1 MQSDALLRNAL
12 LGSTTA
18 IAPAPLE
25 INLSPALNDIS
36 RSSSIAFVDRGIQ
49 GYEKLLANAASGTEI
64 YVLDPIKDAVSQITD
79 ILLERTSISAVHIL
93 SHGSSG
99 GLTLGQNWLDSNA
112 LEQYADQFRSWS
124 KALTQD
130 ADILLYGCEVAQGE
144 IGQAFVN
151 ILSELTQADVA
162 ASTNLTGSAAL
173 GGDWTLEYQ
182 HGKIEAGLVFQSA
195 ALADYQSVLG
205 INFTGS
211 AITNTGINTV
221 GAIARIT
228 GNAILDVIGDITI
241 DASGITG
248 DGVGGLDNLTLKAT
262 GNVEIRGLVGTG
274 GLNNLNIEARTITVS
289 NSVRIEALADIAFAA
304 KDLRISLE
312 SLLPGVLPVSADI
325 KSSGITLGSNVI
337 VQGQNISFSAEA
349 KDINPTEGLNE
360 FIDGIIV
367 QPLIDFYAGQV
378 PSLPVS
384 VMVRESRANIT
395 IGNGSQIL
403 ATEDTS
409 IVATA
414 AADASAEAK
423 GEFVSVGWSNAT
435 ASATIDIGQSVVI
448 TAGADVTL
456 ASDASTTASMTT
468 ETKPPEQ
475 GQSSVPGVAVS
486 LAIANANLTAKTTIS
501 QGATITAGRNANILA
516 TGKVERE
523 AGSEAEASQGGK
535 AGVSV
540 GLGFTKSDV
549 QAIVNGTV
557 TSGATAEKIFNPSV
571 AVNNNADTI
580 TVANHGF
587 KQGQAVVYSK
597 GSGSDIDGLE
607 DGNTYFVIVVNN
619 NTIKLAESAA
629 AAEENTAIDVS
640 NSGVQGTDHVLKDP
654 GIRIVAQ
661 LESEDK
667 ASATSGVSDEEEED
681 TANGQSGDGAQTQV
695 NPASLIQGM
704 TANNVSQNAGA
715 GGSGSKTNFSAAG
728 AFAFSSVRNTVAATV
743 GLTGVLKSEAD
754 IAVQATIENKNQ
766 TQAEASVEPNE
777 GAQASTA
784 SAAVIVGLYSNS
796 AIAKVEGTTDARK
809 ATTISSEVIYPFL
822 STVEENFDIL
832 GKLKEDGIDGLV
844 EHFDDGTLGFKSSLF
859 NSWAKSTAK
868 AEKLG
873 IAGSVNFQQFTSN
886 AQAIVGSNAKINQT
900 AAFQTNE
907 QTVSVEAKT
916 ELHQINITGVFDFEL
931 TTEKLQ
937 ELKDSKD
944 RLADLNPAGSQS
956 GKGGMGGSLFLLF
969 NNSNTIAKVESG
981 ALIRTGA
988 DGDLTVKAES
998 KNIDINVAQSGASGG
1013 QFGVGGTFVYTNQTS
1028 NTIAQVDSGVKFRG
1042 GALNI
1047 TAADETTR
1055 VNAVGGV
1062 AKGGN
1067 VGIGLSVSLNNMDRT
1082 VSAFIGQVA
1091 TAAPITGTDID
1102 AGDITIGAKGTG
1114 GLWSFSLAA
1123 AIASKNPQDQAS
1135 QDPPEQPTDVADSPG
1150 SSDDPLDGVTLPTL
1164 FGEMTPQAD
1173 AANPDNSAANTSND
1187 KGNQGKSGIGI
1198 SGDVSINTATDRV
1211 SAFIND
1217 AGVING
1223 GKVALEATN
1232 DTVMRVASGSAA
1244 FAKSADANATS
1255 VGIAGSVSINTLT
1268 GTTNAFITGTASG
1281 GQKLALTADQ
1291 LSLKA
1296 IRSGDLFALSASGSG
1311 APGKNGIAI
1320 AGSVS
1325 VNRITNT
1332 TEAYLNGVQATIAG
1346 SVSLDAKDNSRIFA
1360 LGGAVAGLV
1369 GRAGFGAGVGVN
1381 IIKNTVKANSSNTT
1395 LDLGTSLTLSALNS
1409 SEIQAIAA
1417 SLGISPQQNGIGAAG
1432 TVSVNNITL
1441 TTEAS
1446 VTKTNRTINATLPT
1460 GVISLS
1466 AKNTATIESLAGA
1479 VGGGQTVGFGAA
1491 VAYNGITNNTQ
1502 VFVSES
1508 TLATTAGAEIT
1519 AESSGTIKSLTL
1531 GVGGGKELGLG
1542 GSVAINMIRG
1552 GTRAFID
1559 QNTVLLA
1566 GGQINLGAKDT
1577 STIEGLSGGIA
1588 GSQTAAIGA
1597 AISVND
1603 ISTTTTSYI
1612 EKSTVTSQNAGVRSV
1627 AEASATIKTITV
1639 GGAGAQSVAI
1649 GGSVSVN
1656 LIRKTVESHIAD
1668 SATVTA
1674 AQDVKVEAIASSTL
1688 EANGGALAGAGK
1700 VSVAGSLAVNDLEN
1714 RTIARISG
1722 STVTSSQGNVIVS
1735 ADSRDTVRTIS
1746 VGGSGAGKVGVA
1758 GSASVSMMGNTTTAE
1773 IVGGTVSA
1781 DDNVLVLANSKNAID
1796 FYGGTISVGGV
1807 AGVGGLANVNTI
1819 ANTTQAAIR
1828 QGASVTAKGN
1838 ATSSISKADG
1848 TGTSEL
1854 TRGVAVIATS
1864 EEQVDVVSVNLAGGG
1879 KAGVAATA
1887 SVTVL
1892 ESQTTASIDG
1902 ASVNANNT
1910 GANAGQTVKVK
1921 AFNHSDVDIKA
1932 GSIAG
1937 SGAVGVGATVDV
1949 TVIGNTTRALINNAP
1964 IVNAQAGIDV
1974 TSFTREKFGS
1984 VVASGAGG
1992 FFAGVAG
1999 SLLVS
2004 DIRSQN
2010 EAFIAGS
2017 TINTFGNLRVIADD
2031 RVEAT
2036 GASGAA
2042 GLAGKGVG
2050 FGATISVITIANST
2064 TAKITSSTTNASGLT
2079 EVKANSVESVT
2090 TGGASLGAALFGG
2103 VAGTVLV
2110 SSLTT
2115 DTIATI
2121 DGTSRVNQDLAYRT
2135 GTQDVQVKAENNSTL
2150 TGGVAALGVGAV
2162 GAGISVMVSGIWNTT
2177 SASIGDGA
2185 TVSAGRNIVVDADSS
2200 KTVTTGVM
2208 AFAGGLAGVAGA
2220 VSVVNIGSGMS
2231 GDGTSSVASTQ
2242 SETDEQLDKS
2252 QIDSGLGN
2260 SSFATRAKTKA
2271 DSKTV
2276 GMRTT
2281 GFGATAPVL
2290 NGTSAFVGVNA
2301 ILNAGADVN
2310 VTATETITL
2319 NQGIGNITVGAVGVG
2334 GSVAIANIN
2343 GNTQAFLAEGSI
2355 VNAGNNINVTAN
2367 FTNTLNSIAGAG
2379 QGGLVGLGAQVVIV
2393 NDDSRQLAA
2402 IRNGAR
2408 INQANNVL
2416 VTALANRTNTSTM
2429 VNLQVGGYVAGAAIA
2444 RLTGKGST
2452 QALVDNDAQIGQVAG
2467 STVGSLSVSADANLT
2482 ATATTRSL
2490 SVGIGSGSANVAIAD
2505 FSPTISASIGAG
2517 ADIKTLRNIDVVSSG
2532 TANLATDVAG
2542 ANAGVVAV
2550 GLSNAR
2556 SQVNATLATS
2566 VGSGARLDAGTNILL
2581 ASRFNRDASGQLISG
2596 KQVKA
2601 SASASAGAL
2610 GVVVGAKAEAK
2621 MSTNIAASVDNDAR
2635 LDAVNHV
2642 LIQSQS
2648 SNVVDAYAS
2657 GKQLGVAAGGA
2668 VITEAEITNTNRASI
2683 GDRVKITAGQ
2693 DVTISAQS
2701 DNHVVRSEAEG
2712 ASLGVATG
2720 ASTSA
2725 NATVTDNTT
2734 ASIGSSSEIIA
2745 GETIKV
2751 ESLMS
2756 NQVQSK
2762 GTFETGAAVSANL
2775 TQARSR
2781 LTSRTLTEI
2790 GTNALLRG
2798 KTVQL
2803 HAKGTKL
2810 NVDADATSQTAAL
2823 NSTTNAQSFVDV
2835 DTNTKVVNKTSATLD
2850 GENRVEILSR
2860 LDGVELNTSK
2870 SKSKIAGFTG
2880 SIKANS
2886 HNDFKLTADIDV
2898 QSQSVIIG
2906 TDVLIEAY
2914 SPQDKASIYAQ
2925 ELDAVANTVVKFIT
2939 ETIRTVSKVFSWIP
2953 FFGRLVKEVVRWVTR
2968 TIEEI
2973 TNSTVD
2979 ATRSGNFSSTNF
2991 INLNGDIY
2999 QGTPAKAELTVNADL
3014 SMLAKGGIVGRVVND
3029 EVVVDDLVARPPG
3042 KIIINSDSG
3051 KLAGNFTVHKNSV
3064 IESVNIVNN
3073 STKNVRIN
3081 RIRMINPAMAEP
3093 DLKISA
3099 EDNTATIR
3107 TVTDINGVPNIDI
3120 RNNTN
3125 SNVIFAG
3132 QIENSVGS
3140 MTVFN
3145 QGGNIIAGNPIQL
3158 EVASLNL
3165 NAVQGQIG
3173 TLSNRLD
3180 LRLFDTQT
3188 ETIESINGALSV
3200 NAGQGV
3206 YLNTKLIREVASTT
3220 ALTALDG
3227 LDFNTVT
3234 AGNDIDITIQ
3244 TAETNQLITTT
3255 EIITTETTNE
3265 VIPIE
3270 TTILERKVVA
3280 GVYNLKDIASTQGNV
3295 KITSVQ
3301 GDLSIGKIR
3310 AATGTVNL
3318 VTSGSITD
3326 ANAVGADI
3334 TAQNAILQAT
3344 SGIGSASNAIDTAVS
3359 RLEANGS
3366 GGMWINNTG
3375 NLSIGGI
3382 SPMIGLTITGDLSLT
3397 NAGSVTVS
3405 ENVTASGNVQVTT
3418 TDTQNQGEDIEVV
3431 ANTKV
3436 ESTGASISLLAGDN
3450 FTLNP
3455 TGTIAAATQI
3465 LIKGDQGNADSVGS
3479 TIDIRGTLQA
3489 PVVEITGDS
3498 NNDRVNLTN
3507 VSTGSPVTI
3516 RTLDGDDTINI
3527 GSNSTPTSN
3536 TNGTLNRISAN
3547 LAIDGGTG
3555 NDQFKADDSGD
3566 TTANTGTLT
3575 NTQLLGLGMTGTIN
3589 YAGVEAI
3596 EVALGSGA
3604 DTFTVAST
3612 IAGTTTVN
3620 ANAGADTVNVQ
3631 SISGA
3636 TTVNAGADNDTINV
3650 GNASN
3655 TVNDIGAT
3663 LTVQG
3668 DAGTDTL
3675 NVIDSGDTTAN
3686 TGNLT
3691 STRVS
3696 GLGMAGAID
3705 YDTVEA
3711 LDITLGSGGDTF
3723 TVQSTHTGSTT
3734 LNSAAGADTIAVQS
3748 NTGATTVN
3756 AGANDDNVTVSVI
3769 TPGGTLVVN
3778 GEAGNDVV
3786 NATASTRGIVLNGG
3800 DGDDT
3805 LQGGSG
3811 NDLIG
3816 GGSGNDR
3823 IDGNAGNDEI
3833 YGDSTFPVQATDAA
3847 YNSFTFDA
3855 NVMTAPAGS
3864 RPSATQQ
3871 TSQGNDTISGGIGSD
3886 TVYGEGGD
3894 DNIVG
3899 GSFTANVADGTDY
3912 LFGGAG
3918 NDVIAGDN
3926 ATIDVNRSIAVFND
3940 NNGAADY
3947 IFGDTGTLTFAPT
3960 GEVTR
3965 AANAS
3970 VAGDGNDTISGGI
3983 GNDALFGGAGND
3995 VISGNLGDDRLI
4007 GDQGVIDFVN
4017 SAVTKIETTEAN
4029 VGGTDTLN
4037 GDEGN
4042 DIAIGGF
4049 GNDTISGNAGD
4060 DFLIGDNGR
4069 AQFSAGILTRI
4080 ESIDPGLGGNDAIA
4094 GNEGNDIAI
4103 GGFGDDT
4110 IFGEVGRDVLLG
4122 DNGVVVRADGTI
4134 EANDIYSTDPTFG
4147 GKDTIT
4153 GGLDNDVIIGGSGG
4167 NDALGLG
4174 GDILAG
4180 NEGDDWII
4188 GDNAY
4193 ITRDSND
4200 QVEQVVTS
4208 FSSNGG
4214 DDNIT
4219 GNDGNDLIL
4228 GGFANDTIQGNVG
4241 SDIILGDNGKMTLL
4255 NGVVARIETTEALNG
4270 GNDTIQGNDGA
4281 DIILGGSG
4289 DDTIVGGA
4297 DNDTILGD
4305 NGVVVRADGSAQAN
4319 DVFSTDELSG
4329 GKDSISGG
4337 LGDDL
4342 ILGGFESDQ
4351 ITGNEGNDIVYGD
4364 HAYITRNASDVVE
4377 EITARFAV
4385 QGGDDVIEGNA
4396 GDDILIGG
4404 AANDTLKGGTGID
4417 FIAGDNAKVT
4427 MPNGVVARIETT
4439 DPTLGGNEAIDGD
4452 DQGDFIL
4459 GGAGDDT
4466 ITGGADLAD
4475 DVILGDHG
4483 VIVRADG
4490 TAQAND
4496 IYSTDPANGGKDIIT
4511 GGLGNDIILGGAD
4524 NDRMTGNE
4532 GNDVILGDH
4541 GYITRN
4547 AADVIEKIESAF
4559 ANQGGDDTIAGN
4571 TGDDLLFGGAANDTI
4586 TGNEGNDVIFGD
4598 NGSLDYTLDSN
4609 LTTLDLIT
4617 TTSPAIG
4624 GNDNIQGNEGDDR
4637 ILGGNG
4643 ADAIQ
4648 GNAGQDIILGDNGL
4662 LNYGVDSDF
4671 TTLDL
4676 ITTTDPTLGGNDQIA
4691 GNDGNDIAIAG
4702 AANDT
4707 VTGDAGDDILIGDQA
4722 EITLTGGRVK
4732 LVDSIDPGIGGD
4744 DVVSGGDGTDLILGG
4759 FADDILYGDAGN
4771 DRILG
4776 DNGRFDFA
4784 FAGDAV
4790 VGADSDLSTLDII
4803 TTTDPT
4809 LGGDDSIFGGAGE
4822 DQVIGGSGSDFV
4834 AGDNGADPNVVLTRE
4849 WTVVDEGDFNGD
4861 GRTDLVWRN
4870 QVRGDVAVWLMNGKE
4885 ILDFA
4890 VVLPGVPLSWT
4901 IEGIDDFNKDGKDD
4915 FIWRNRANGDVALW
4929 LMNGRK
4935 IDTAAI
4941 VLPGVP
4947 LSWEIE
4953 GISDLNNDNQ
4963 ADLIWR
4969 DRSNGD
4975 VAVWLMNGS
4984 QIAGAAVVVPGVPL
4998 TWTIEGVDDLNGD
5011 GNADL
5016 IWRDRSN
5023 GDVAVWLMNGLQIA
5037 GSAIVLPGVP
5047 LNWNIQGIGDFNN
5060 DGKADLLWRGQTNGE
5075 IAVWL
5080 MNGLQIAGSGIVL
5093 AGIPSNW
5100 TIEGIGDFN
5109 NDGKSD
5115 IAWRDRG
5122 NGDAAVW
5129 LINGTQL
5136 AGAAVIISGVPFNWE
5151 VKAISDLNND
5161 GKAEFVWRDAAT
5173 GDAAVWMINAVQ
5185 IDDTALYRQ
5194 GDSKPV
5200 STGASD
5206 DLVMGDHAIVY
5217 QALQRDR
5224 NFVSIDTQATDGGG
5238 DDVLYGNQGDDILL
5252 GQQGNDIMYGG
5263 AGEDDMTGGHNVLG
5277 GADGSDSMDG
5287 EADSDVMLGDNGTI
5301 TRRWVNNAWQRFVAP
5316 FATVIRDI
5324 VRFDDV
5330 DRIAGN
5336 DTMIGGTGDDII
5348 QGQRGDDFIDG
5359 GAGDDELYGQLG
5371 NDVIQGG
5378 DGQDTILGDVGII
5391 TRDVNPDGSAR
5402 RNLNGSWH
5410 RDVIL
5415 TDVGRVT
5422 GTVSGT
5428 PTAAQFQNP
5437 DLLLLTESA
5446 GYEVELLAD
5455 GNDAIDGGSGDDAIF
5470 GQRGN
5475 DVIQG
5480 GTGNDYIEGNA
5491 GNDFIDDLAGDD
5503 FIVGDD
5509 TSNLPPFNTEL
5520 PIVTRAIH
5528 LIEQNANLALD
5539 FFGTIVTP
5547 NLTLTPD
5554 PISGLLPALTLS
5566 PTLTR
5571 DHSPTPITGALRTTS
5586 GVTFQTLAAVIP
5598 DVINHLDLLAGN
5610 DQISAGAGLD
5620 TVVGDNYTNTIPLR
5634 TGVAG
5639 IDQSLDLMMRSLY
5652 QLNYDLHGLELALTG
5667 TSGATAR
5674 EITLGGDVIDAGGDR
5689 DLVMGDNAFLIGG
5702 LTIKSPSNAAAIS
5715 TMVGNLQQLIANFNR
5730 TVDTVLDPLTT
5741 RPMNQPFTLAIGND
5755 QITGNSGDDKLLAD
5769 DTFVLAPNFSNPNY
5783 VKGSFWNYA
5792 LIGGDQPARSTLR
5805 EFNLKLGNDL
5815 VNGGS
5820 GNDLMIAGYSN
5831 VILPLA
5837 NQAPVTQS
5845 DRLQFQR
5852 DLELFAE
5859 DVRTFIRDLHN
5870 TNHGIEY
5877 VNNNQSHT
5885 LIAQND
5891 VMNGEAGDDVML
5903 GDNATLLLPIVDR
5916 QINLSFEIV
5925 RGYLDS
5931 SDESYNFSQG
5941 LPHQYDL
5948 IYRNSNLGATRF
5960 AEDTMTGGDGNDILF
5975 GLRGVDT
5982 MQGDAGDDY
5991 LFGGAETDVLNDTL
6005 GTNVIRATNPSAG
6018 DSTIIN
6024 PRINA
6029 YLVNFLSPALQ
6040 RYISE
6045 LDQEKNKL
6053 TLEGRFQL
6061 SFPD

>member
-403 ATEDTS
+403 ATEDIS

-435 ASATIDIGQSVVI
+435 ASATINIGQTVVI
-448 TAGADVTL
+448 TAGEDVTL

-475 GQSSVPGVAVS
+475 GQSPVPGVAVS
-486 LAIANANLTAKTTIS
+486 LAIANADLTAKTTIS

-1082 VSAFIGQVA
+1082 VSAFTGQVA

-1466 AKNTATIESLAGA
+1466 AKNTAKIESLAGA

-1508 TLATTAGAEIT
+1508 TLATTAEAEIT

-1566 GGQINLGAKDT
+1566 GGQINLEAKDT

-1656 LIRKTVESHIAD
+1656 LIRKTVDSHIAD

-1773 IVGGTVSA
+1773 IFGGTVSA

-1838 ATSSISKADG
+1838 ATSSIPKADG

-2017 TINTFGNLRVIADD
+2017 TINTFGDLRVIADD

-2079 EVKANSVESVT
+2079 EVKANSVEIVT

-2103 VAGTVLV
+2103 VTGTVLV

-2121 DGTSRVNQDLAYRT
+2121 DGTSRINQDLAYRT

-2200 KTVTTGVM
+2200 KTVTTAVM

-2416 VTALANRTNTSTM
+2416 VNALANRTNTSTM

-2532 TANLATDVAG
+2532 TANVSTDVAG
-2542 ANAGVVAV
+2542 VNAGGLAV
-2550 GLSNAR
+2550 GLSDAK
-2556 SQVNATLATS
+2556 SQVRTTLTTN
-2566 VGSGARLDAGTNILL
+2566 VGNGVMLDAGTNILL
-2581 ASRFNRDASGQLISG
+2581 ASRFNRDANGQLISG

-2601 SASASAGAL
+2601 SATSSAGAL
-2610 GVVVGAKAEAK
+2610 IGLTGSNAEAK
-2621 MSTNIAASVDNDAR
+2621 MTTNLAASVASNVTLTAEGN
-2635 LDAVNHV
+2635 VS
-2642 LIQSQS
+2642 IQSLS
-2648 SNVVDAYAS
+2648 GNVVDAYAS
-2657 GKQLGVAAGGA
+2657 GQALGIAAAGVTSA
-2668 VITEAEITNTNRASI
+2668 RAEIDNASTASTGTNVQINAE
-2683 GDRVKITAGQ
+2683 Q
-2693 DVTISAQS
+2693 NVTVSAQS
-2701 DNHVVRSEAEG
+2701 DNQVTRSEAIGG
-2712 ASLGVATG
+2712 AGGVFAG
-2720 ASTSA
+2720 ASTSGTA
-2725 NATVTDNTT
+2725 NITDNTT
-2734 ASIGSSSEIIA
+2734 ASVGANTRITALNG
-2745 GETIKV
+2745 TIKV
-2751 ESLMS
+2751 ESLVS
-2756 NQVQSK
+2756 N
-2762 GTFETGAAVSANL
+2762 E
-2775 TQARSR
+2775 ARSR
-2781 LTSRTLTEI
+2781 GSISTGGAVTKNRTESTSNVTSQVRTTI
-2790 GTNALLRG
+2790 GDGASLLSDRI
-2798 KTVQL
+2798 QL
-2803 HAKGTKL
+2803 HSKVTKL
-2810 NVDADATSQTAAL
+2810 DVDADAYSKTIAA
-2823 NSTTNAQSFVDV
+2823 NSTTDAQSNVNTDV
-2835 DTNTKVVNKTSATLD
+2835 DTKVTNGIGASLN
-2850 GENRVEILSR
+2850 GQNRLEIISR
-2860 LDGVELNTSK
+2860 IDGVDTDSK
-2870 SKSKIAGFTG
+2870 AKAEIAAGLTG
-2880 SIKANS
+2880 SVFATA
-2886 HNDFKLTADIDV
+2886 HNNMDLDADIDILS
-2898 QSQSVIIG
+2898 QSQLSGIDI
-2906 TDVLIEAY
+2906 LLEAV
-2914 SPQDKASIYAQ
+2914 SPQDRNAIYV
-2925 ELDAVANTVVKFIT
+2925 LDPETVAKTVVNYVLTAVEEVVKV
-2939 ETIRTVSKVFSWIP
+2939 VSKIP
-2953 FFGRLVKEVVRWVTR
+2953 IIGWFVKWVTR
-2968 TIEEI
+2968 TVIKLVEQI
-2973 TNSTVD
+2973 LNSE
-2979 ATRSGNFSSTNF
+2979 AEAKRSGNFSSNNT
-2991 INLNGDIY
+2991 INLAGDIY
-2999 QGTPAKAELTVNADL
+2999 QGAPSRASLVVNPDL
-3014 SMLAKGGIVGRVVND
+3014 SVLTQGNISAQIVGN
-3029 EVVVDDLVARPPG
+3029 EVVVSDVTTMPPG
-3042 KIIINSDSG
+3042 QILINSPFG
-3051 KLAGNFTVHKNSV
+3051 TVTGDVIIHKNSV
-3064 IESVNIVNN
+3064 LESVDITNN
-3073 STKNVRIN
+3073 STKDLRIN
-3081 RIRMINPAMAEP
+3081 RIRTINNAVESP
-3093 DLKISA
+3093 DLDIRA
-3099 EDNTATIR
+3099 DINTANVT
-3107 TVTDINGVPNIDI
+3107 TVTDVVGLPSITIQ
-3120 RNNTN
+3120 NNTA

-3132 QIENSVGS
+3132 LIENSTGS
-3140 MTVFN
+3140 LLVAN
-3145 QGGNIIAGNPIQL
+3145 QGGSILMGSNVQL
-3158 EVASLNL
+3158 ENASANL
-3165 NAVQGQIG
+3165 NAAQGRIG
-3173 TLSNRLD
+3173 DLTNRLN
-3180 LRLFDTQT
+3180 LRLFD
-3188 ETIESINGALSV
+3188 ETTNAALEA
-3200 NAGQGV
+3200 NAGQSISLNLQLSSNS
-3206 YLNTKLIREVASTT
+3206 LNTG
-3220 ALTALDG
+3220 LTQLDG
-3227 LDFNTVT
+3227 LDLSSIT
-3234 AGNDIDITIQ
+3234 AGQDIDLAIRQADIYQFDLNTFV
-3244 TAETNQLITTT
+3244 LS
-3255 EIITTETTNE
+3255 
-3265 VIPIE
+3265 
-3270 TTILERKVVA
+3270 RVA
-3280 GVYNLKDIASTQGNV
+3280 IDGIYNLKNLSSTQGSV
-3295 KITSVQ
+3295 KVDIAQGTANISKVQ
-3301 GDLSIGKIR
+3301 AQS
-3310 AATGTVNL
+3310 GTVNL
-3318 VTSGSITD
+3318 KTVGQLVDVNT
-3326 ANAVGADI
+3326 VGADI
-3334 TAQNAILQAT
+3334 IAQNAILQAT
-3344 SGIGSASNAIDTAVS
+3344 AGIGSSSNAIDTAVS

-3418 TDTQNQGEDIEVV
+3418 TDTQNQGEDIEVG

-3465 LIKGDQGNADSVGS
+3465 AIKGDYGNADAVGS

-3547 LAIDGGTG
+3547 LTIDGGTG

-3723 TVQSTHTGSTT
+3723 TIQSTHTGSTT

-3748 NTGATTVN
+3748 NAGATTVN

-3864 RPSATQQ
+3864 RPSAIQQ

-4069 AQFSAGILTRI
+4069 AQFAAGILTRI

-4094 GNEGNDIAI
+4094 GNDGNDIAI

-4110 IFGEVGRDVLLG
+4110 VSGEIGRDVLLG

-4134 EANDIYSTDPTFG
+4134 EANDIYSTEPTFG

-4153 GGLDNDVIIGGSGG
+4153 GGLDNDLIIGGSGG

-4200 QVEQVVTS
+4200 QIEQVATS
-4208 FSSNGG
+4208 FASNGG

-4219 GNDGNDLIL
+4219 GNDGNDLIF

-4241 SDIILGDNGKMTLL
+4241 SDILLGDNGKITML
-4255 NGVVARIETTEALNG
+4255 NGVVARIETTEALSG
-4270 GNDTIQGNDGA
+4270 GNDTIQGNDGT

-4289 DDTIVGGA
+4289 DDTIAGGA

-4342 ILGGFESDQ
+4342 ILGGFESDR

-4377 EITARFAV
+4377 EITARFAS

-4417 FIAGDNAKVT
+4417 FITGDNAKVT
-4427 MPNGVVARIETT
+4427 MPTGVVARIETT
-4439 DPTLGGNEAIDGD
+4439 DPTLGGNDAIDGD

-4496 IYSTDPANGGKDIIT
+4496 IYSTDPANGGKDILT

-4524 NDRMTGNE
+4524 NDRITGNE

-4547 AADVIEKIESAF
+4547 AADVIEKIESTF
-4559 ANQGGDDTIAGN
+4559 ADQGGDDTIAGN

-4617 TTSPAIG
+4617 TTSPEIG

-4732 LVDSIDPGIGGD
+4732 LVESIDPGIGGD

-5224 NFVSIDTQATDGGG
+5224 NFVSIDTQAADGGG

-5277 GADGSDSMDG
+5277 GADGNDSMDG

-5336 DTMIGGTGDDII
+5336 DTMVGGTGDDII

-5371 NDVIQGG
+5371 NDIIQGG

-5422 GTVSGT
+5422 GTVSNT

-5455 GNDAIDGGSGDDAIF
+5455 GNDAIDGGSGDDALF

-5475 DVIQG
+5475 DTVQG

-5598 DVINHLDLLAGN
+5598 DVINHIDLLAGN